1 MATTSVATFKKVK
14 DSNGIRE
21 ETARAGQRLPRRCSV
36 ALVQALSLRSVAC
49 PAWPDLVEEDAVL
62 PEPLLETQEFHLR
75 GMKMPGR
82 TGSENRQRQIVRSTR
97 WDEDEF
103 AQLQAIA
110 TYSGCSEAEVL
121 RRLVRR
127 SNKQIVISR
136 DLVRAVRQLGNN
148 VNQIAR
154 CMNSGE
160 QVPSDKLID
169 AYRELLQAVN
179 VAKS

>member
-1 MATTSVATFKKVK
+1 
-14 DSNGIRE
+14 
-21 ETARAGQRLPRRCSV
+21 
-36 ALVQALSLRSVAC
+36 
-49 PAWPDLVEEDAVL
+49 
-62 PEPLLETQEFHLR
+62 
-75 GMKMPGR
+75 MPGQ

-127 SNKQIVISR
+127 ANKRIVISR

-154 CMNSGE
+154 HMNSGE
-160 QVPSDKLID
+160 QVRSDELID

-179 VAKS
+179 IAKS